1 MARGRI
7 NHERWIQ
14 HYLEVWTK
22 ALRRKSWRISWEMVE
37 NNLRDDRGDV
47 CDSLCETNF
56 KAKTQHIRFNKQALR
71 TKRQIETAVNH
82 EILHTFGKGA
92 RGRDEDIIF
101 NRLDAILVH
110 ARMVF
115 SRTSA

>member
-14 HYLEVWTK
+14 HYLGVWMS
-22 ALRRKSWRISWEMVE
+22 ALRRKSWTITWELVDD
-37 NNLRDDRGDV
+37 LRNERGESLDSE
-47 CDSLCETNF
+47 CDTNF
-56 KAKTQHIRFNKQALR
+56 KARTQHIRFNRSALR
-71 TKRQIETAVNH
+71 TKRQIEIAVNH

-101 NRLDAILVH
+101 NRLDRVLVH
-110 ARMVF
+110 TRLFF
-115 SRTSA
+115 SRASA

>member
-22 ALRRKSWRISWEMVE
+22 ALRRKSWRITWEIVE
-37 NNLRDDRGDV
+37 ELRNDGGEL
-47 CDSLCETNF
+47 CDSLCETSF
-56 KAKTQHIRFNKQALR
+56 RSKTQHIRFSKRALR

-101 NRLDAILVH
+101 NRLDRILVY
-110 ARMVF
+110 ARIFF
-115 SRTSA
+115 SRSSA